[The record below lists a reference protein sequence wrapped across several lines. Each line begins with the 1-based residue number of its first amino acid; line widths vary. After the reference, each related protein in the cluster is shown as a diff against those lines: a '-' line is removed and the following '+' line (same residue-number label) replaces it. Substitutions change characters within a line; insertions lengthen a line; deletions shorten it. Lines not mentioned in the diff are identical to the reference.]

1 MSLRFPFRASSRR
14 YGVDDTVLPLLR
26 GQPLGA
32 AGKAVANA
40 MGAAPMSPPAD
51 APPVPD
57 PAVSR
62 ARVPVTWSD
71 C

>member
-1 MSLRFPFRASSRR
+1 MSRIIQCI
-14 YGVDDTVLPLLR
+14 VLYNITACMR
-26 GQPLGA
+26 QPLGA
-32 AGKAVANA
+32 TGKAVANA
-40 MGAAPMSPPAD
+40 VGAALMSPPAD